1 VTFSAN
7 EIEFVWFTRLWLAQ
21 KCFRACECDPL
32 APPEG
37 EASQGERPLDPRFL
51 KRAFA
56 INALAQ
62 RDPDEAAIIPQG
74 KNNNKKKEEPPNSVY
89 LTSLMT
95 LNESDTVEFKESFD
109 REAVVTAGSF
119 ANTKGG
125 TVYVGITDRGNVV
138 GTLIGTESLKEWANT
153 ISQSTEPRL
162 VPEMEEQSCDGK
174 PVVAIRIKENPLK
187 PVSVKGRCYRR
198 VGSSNRVMQPHE
210 IAEMHL
216 QSTGSSWDLAAAPN
230 TTIADLDPAKVA
242 DYIRKANETGRRNIA
257 VGESPQTVLEKIG
270 LVRDDKPT
278 WAAILLFGKEP
289 QRLLS
294 QATIHC
300 GLFDA
305 DEISVLDDR
314 MVRGTIIEQV
324 SDTME
329 FIRKNIRV
337 AFVMTGEPERKQV
350 WDYPIEALREAVINA
365 ICHRDYTVSSSVEIR
380 ILRDSLKVWSPGR
393 LAPGI
398 TLPELFTSH
407 ASVLRNKGIAQ
418 VLYDIGW
425 IERWGGGI
433 QKIRSASAEAGL
445 PEPVFQEDQGF
456 SVLFRKD
463 VFDHDFLVRAGL
475 SERQITAVLYVREN
489 GKITNTD
496 YQRILEV
503 SGTTAQR
510 DLKDLVARN
519 ILEMSGKRKGT
530 HYTLSRR

>member
-1 VTFSAN
+1 
-7 EIEFVWFTRLWLAQ
+7 
-21 KCFRACECDPL
+21 
-32 APPEG
+32 
-37 EASQGERPLDPRFL
+37 
-51 KRAFA
+51 
-56 INALAQ
+56 
-62 RDPDEAAIIPQG
+62 
-74 KNNNKKKEEPPNSVY
+74 
-89 LTSLMT
+89 MT
-95 LNESDTVEFKESFD
+95 LNESNTIEFKESFD
-109 REAVVTAGSF
+109 REAVVTAGAF
-119 ANTKGG
+119 ANTRGG
-125 TVYVGITDRGNVV
+125 SIYIGITDRGKVV
-138 GTLIGTESLKEWANT
+138 GALIGAESLKEWANT

-162 VPEMEEQSCDGK
+162 IPEIEEQSHDGK
-174 PVVAIRIKENPLK
+174 PVVAIHIKENPLK
-187 PVSVKGRCYRR
+187 PVSVRGRCYRR

-210 IAEMHL
+210 IAELHL
-216 QSTGSSWDLAAAPN
+216 QSIGSSWDLTPAPGA
-230 TTIADLDPAKVA
+230 TLADLDFAKVA
-242 DYIRKANETGRRNIA
+242 DYIRKANESGRRNIA
-257 VGESPQTVLEKIG
+257 PGESPQTVLEKIG
-270 LVRDDKPT
+270 LVQGNKPS

-289 QRLLS
+289 QRFLS

-314 MVRGTIIEQV
+314 MVTGTLIEQIN
-324 SDTME
+324 DAME

-350 WDYPIEALREAVINA
+350 WDYPVEALREAVINA
-365 ICHRDYTVSSSVEIR
+365 ICHRNYTISSSVEIR

-393 LAPGI
+393 LASGI
-398 TLPELFTSH
+398 TLPELFSSH

-433 QKIRSASAEAGL
+433 QKMRSASAEAGL

-456 SVLFRKD
+456 SVIFRKD
-463 VFDHDFLVRAGL
+463 VFDRDYLVRAGL
-475 SERQITAVLYVREN
+475 SERQITAVLYAREN
-489 GKITNTD
+489 GKITNAD

>member
-1 VTFSAN
+1 
-7 EIEFVWFTRLWLAQ
+7 
-21 KCFRACECDPL
+21 
-32 APPEG
+32 
-37 EASQGERPLDPRFL
+37 
-51 KRAFA
+51 
-56 INALAQ
+56 
-62 RDPDEAAIIPQG
+62 
-74 KNNNKKKEEPPNSVY
+74 
-89 LTSLMT
+89 MT
-95 LNESDTVEFKESFD
+95 LHESNTIEFKESFD
-109 REAVVTAGSF
+109 REAVVTAGAF
-119 ANTKGG
+119 ANTRGG
-125 TVYVGITDRGNVV
+125 TIYIGIMDRGKVV
-138 GTLIGTESLKEWANT
+138 GTLIGAESLKEWANT

-162 VPEMEEQSCDGK
+162 IPEMEEQSHDGK
-174 PVVAIRIKENPLK
+174 PVVAIHIKENPLK
-187 PVSVKGRCYRR
+187 PVSVRGRCYRR

-210 IAEMHL
+210 ISEMHL
-216 QSTGSSWDLAAAPN
+216 QSIGSSWDLTPAPGASL
-230 TTIADLDPAKVA
+230 ADLDFARVA
-242 DYIRKANETGRRNIA
+242 EYIRKANESGRRNIA
-257 VGESPQTVLEKIG
+257 PGESPQTVLEKIG
-270 LVRDDKPT
+270 LVQGNKPS

-289 QRLLS
+289 QRFLS

-314 MVRGTIIEQV
+314 MVTGTLIEQIN
-324 SDTME
+324 DAME

-350 WDYPIEALREAVINA
+350 WDYPVEALREAVINA
-365 ICHRDYTVSSSVEIR
+365 ICHRNYTISSSVEIR

-393 LAPGI
+393 LASGI
-398 TLPELFTSH
+398 TLPELFSSH

-433 QKIRSASAEAGL
+433 QKMRSASAEAGL

-456 SVLFRKD
+456 SVIFRKD
-463 VFDHDFLVRAGL
+463 VFDRDYLVRAGL
-475 SERQITAVLYVREN
+475 SERQITAVLYTREN
-489 GKITNTD
+489 GKITNAD